1 MEIGNGAFYA
11 ATLAGTLA
19 VPNTVMTIGNAA
31 YASTK
36 LAGFD
41 LSKANSLDVEIKAGA
56 FSDISGIPWRSD

>member
-1 MEIGNGAFYA
+1 
-11 ATLAGTLA
+11 TLA